1 MSRRSMYGL
10 TARNATTVLH
20 ETVLHQIKKQ
30 VRRPAKDLRRHR
42 ERPLSRWNDDSATHS
57 TCLDGRGALL
67 IERGALLIEAQPAL
81 VAKAECRI
89 TRPSCITIPR
99 SVH

>member
-57 TCLDGRGALL
+57 TCLDG
-67 IERGALLIEAQPAL
+67 LLIEAQPAL